1 MALLGAAVDR
11 AAEIGVGVLEFPI
24 AASDADLAEIASAA
38 GFTEAVRLPDR
49 IRDGQI
55 WVDLRLFSMSLGL
68 PTRAFHGSETYYA
81 NRQPWQ
87 VERIAEGSGKA
98 RPFALAEPLRRLG

>member
-1 MALLGAAVDR
+1 MPWDCCVR
-11 AAEIGVGVLEFPI
+11 RSTVRAEIGVGVLEFPI

-38 GFTEAVRLPDR
+38 GFTEAARLPGR

-87 VERIAEGSGKA
+87 VERIAEGSGKPA
-98 RPFALAEPLRRLG
+98 HLR